1 MNWTGS
7 EEEDNEVAKDLIIRI
22 AGEGGEGVISTGD
35 FLMQAATRLG
45 LEVVTFKTFPAE
57 IKGGYALSQV
67 RISEEPILSQGDSFN
82 ILVAFNGEAY
92 AVNKDAL
99 TPGTVLVYDYPGGDF
114 EPEEHPGVFM
124 YPVPMSRIAKD
135 ELVSYISKNMVALG
149 AVAEL
154 FGISIESLKTSIRDK
169 FIRKGQDVVDINNKA
184 VEAGAAYV
192 RNNIEKRD
200 PFKFPAPRPQKD
212 VIILEGNQAVAL
224 GAITAGCRFYSCYP
238 ITPATAIANYLS
250 ELMLQVNGYVYQAED
265 EIASIG
271 NCLGASFVGVKAMT
285 GTSGPGLDLM
295 SELIGLAS
303 MAEIPVVIVDVQ
315 RGGPSTGMPTK
326 HDQSDLFAACFGS
339 HGDTPKIVLAA
350 SNVEENFYLTI
361 EAFNLAER
369 YQMPVILLTDASLA
383 IRVEAI
389 KTPDPSRIR
398 IVNREVYGGPA
409 AEEEKFLRYRIT
421 ESGISPVG
429 IPGTAGAAYA
439 ATGLEHSE
447 DSGPRT
453 NPETRTVMTEKRWR
467 KLAHIEDEWYPV
479 EREGDPEAEVG
490 IISWGLTQSV
500 VKEAVQRLRAKGLRV
515 AALYPK
521 ILWPLPVRAIES
533 FAATV
538 KKVLVPE
545 ANFQGQLAEI
555 IRAKTSVRPVKYNV
569 YRGEP
574 FIPKE
579 IEKKVEEVYEQEK
592 VTI

>member
-1 MNWTGS
+1 
-7 EEEDNEVAKDLIIRI
+7 VAIDLIIRI
-22 AGEGGEGVISTGD
+22 AGEGGEGVISAGD

-67 RISEEPILSQGDSFN
+67 RISDEPILSQGDSFN

-92 AVNKDAL
+92 GVNKNAL

-154 FGISIESLKTSIRDK
+154 FGISMESLKTSIRDK
-169 FIRKGQDVVDINNKA
+169 FIRKGQDVVDINHRA

-192 RNNIEKRD
+192 RNHLEKRD
-200 PFKFPAPRPQKD
+200 PFKFPASRPPKD
-212 VIILEGNQAVAL
+212 VIILEGNQAIAL

-238 ITPATAIANYLS
+238 ITPATTIANYLS

-271 NCLGASFVGVKAMT
+271 NCLGASFAGIKAMT

-369 YQMPVILLTDASLA
+369 YQIPVIFLSDASLA

-389 KTPDPSRIR
+389 KTPDPSRIK
-398 IVNREVYGGPA
+398 IVNREVYSGPTT
-409 AEEEKFLRYRIT
+409 EEEKFLRYRLT
-421 ESGISPVG
+421 ESGVSPIG
-429 IPGTAGAAYA
+429 IPGTKGAAYA

-479 EREGDPEAEVG
+479 EREGDQHAEVG

-500 VKEAVQRLRAKGLRV
+500 VREAMQRLRAKGLKV

-521 ILWPLPVRAIES
+521 MLWPLPVKAIES
-533 FAATV
+533 FGATV

-545 ANFQGQLAEI
+545 ANYQGQFADLI
-555 IRAKTSVRPVKYNV
+555 QAKTSVRPIKYNV

-579 IEKKVEEVYEQEK
+579 IEKKVEEIYEQER
-592 VTI
+592 VAI

>member
-1 MNWTGS
+1 M
-7 EEEDNEVAKDLIIRI
+7 VLDLIIRI

-35 FLMQAATRLG
+35 FLMQAAARLG

-67 RISEEPILSQGDSFN
+67 RVSDKAILSQGDSFN
-82 ILVAFNGEAY
+82 ILVTFNGEAY
-92 AVNKDAL
+92 AVNKNAL
-99 TPGTVLVYDYPGGDF
+99 TTGTVLVYDYPGCDF
-114 EPEEHPGVFM
+114 DLEEHPNVYM
-124 YPVPMSRIAKD
+124 YPIPMSRIAKD
-135 ELVSYISKNMVALG
+135 TLFSYISKNMVALG

-154 FGISIESLKTSIRDK
+154 FGIPLESLKTSIHDK
-169 FIRKGQDVVDINNKA
+169 FIRKGQNVVDINIKA
-184 VEAGAAYV
+184 VEAGADYV
-192 RNNIEKRD
+192 RNNIQKRD
-200 PFKFPAPRPQKD
+200 PFVFPPPRPQKD

-238 ITPATAIANYLS
+238 ITPATSIANYLS

-271 NCLGASFVGVKAMT
+271 NCLGASFAGVKAMT

-369 YQMPVILLTDASLA
+369 YQLPVILLTDASLA

-389 KTPDPSRIR
+389 RTPDPAQIR
-398 IVNREVYGGPA
+398 VVNREIYRGPSN
-409 AEEEKFLRYRIT
+409 EDEKFMRYKIT
-421 ESGISPVG
+421 ESGISPMG
-429 IPGTAGAAYA
+429 MPGLGGTAYA

-453 NPETRTVMTEKRWR
+453 NPETRTAMTEKRWR

-479 EREGDPEAEVG
+479 EREGDMDAAIG

-500 VKEAVQRLRAKGLRV
+500 VKEAVQRLRAKGLKI
-515 AALYPK
+515 AGLYPK
-521 ILWPLPVRAIES
+521 MLWPLPVKAIES
-533 FAATV
+533 FASTV
-538 KKVLVPE
+538 KKVLLPE
-545 ANFQGQLAEI
+545 ANYQGQMAEI
-555 IRAKTSVRPVKYNV
+555 IRSKTSVKPTKYNV

-574 FIPKE
+574 FIPRE
-579 IEKKVEEVYEQEK
+579 IEEKVEEIYEQEK
-592 VTI
+592 VEV